1 VAALRAAEYN
11 ARMDAELKVRAEQ
24 RMDQAVAAGARDPR
38 VQYRQRLQALKE
50 RDRTAYG
57 RASAYYREELVPAVA
72 GEADPLEE
80 WLEYGRGLAELT
92 APGRT
97 VQIDPQGLS
106 APYARPV
113 PADAL
118 VLHLPAA
125 NLPAIAVGIPP
136 ALSPAQRASFD
147 LLVKRAFAG
156 RGAPRTE

>member
-1 VAALRAAEYN
+1 
-11 ARMDAELKVRAEQ
+11 MDEATRQRAEQ

-38 VQYRQRLQALKE
+38 DQYRQRLQALKE
-50 RDRTAYG
+50 RDRAAYA
-57 RASAYYREELVPAVA
+57 RASAYYLEELVPAVA
-72 GEADPLEE
+72 GDADPLEE
-80 WLEYGRGLAELT
+80 WLEYGRVLAELT

-97 VQIDPQGLS
+97 VQIDPQGLA

-125 NLPAIAVGIPP
+125 NQPAIAVGIPP

-156 RGAPRTE
+156 RSAPGAE